1 MIRVHARLSSGRRLD
16 KLQDDVLGAM
26 HEALQTANPAR
37 IIRRHVRLDH
47 DTLRVDK
54 LSFPLKRDQR
64 LFVFGAGKA
73 SGYMAEEIERILGE
87 RIDDG
92 FVIIPDYLRPR
103 PRGHRIRYHL
113 GTHPIPSRKNTDGAA
128 QILRLV
134 KNSTANDLIV
144 VILSGGASALMDY
157 PLEGISLEDK
167 LVAPQIWNKHPRD
180 QHSSETHFAGERRT
194 TGRGSPWC
202 TGPNA
207 HHL

>member
-73 SGYMAEEIERILGE
+73 RGYVAEEIERSSGE
-87 RIDDG
+87 T
-92 FVIIPDYLRPR
+92 VSQECLYIPPYRRP
-103 PRGHRIRYHL
+103 
-113 GTHPIPSRKNTDGAA
+113 
-128 QILRLV
+128 
-134 KNSTANDLIV
+134 
-144 VILSGGASALMDY
+144 
-157 PLEGISLEDK
+157 
-167 LVAPQIWNKHPRD
+167 
-180 QHSSETHFAGERRT
+180 
-194 TGRGSPWC
+194 
-202 TGPNA
+202 
-207 HHL
+207 

>member
-1 MIRVHARLSSGRRLD
+1 MIRVHARLSSGRRVD
-16 KLQDDVLGAM
+16 KLQADSLGAM
-26 HEALQTANPAR
+26 DEALQTANPAS

-144 VILSGGASALMDY
+144 VILSGGASALKI
-157 PLEGISLEDK
+157 GRASC
-167 LVAPQIWNKHPRD
+167 R
-180 QHSSETHFAGERRT
+180 ERVEIAVVR
-194 TGRGSPWC
+194 
-202 TGPNA
+202 
-207 HHL
+207 